1 MKESN
6 EVVAWYDFNSDSP
19 SGKDLSVDLSINNA
33 NQKKFFV
40 EYNGNK
46 CIKLGQYEYA
56 HFAVENN
63 VVTKDDNNL
72 MIRITYFDNTN
83 AYYGVQYNTITDLD
97 ADKETSATK
106 FKTASVLRGG
116 TNKWTSTSVCISD
129 ASFRHGQFESM
140 TLDYM
145 EMATQEHIFQ
155 R

>member
-1 MKESN
+1 M
-6 EVVAWYDFNSDSP
+6 Y
-19 SGKDLSVDLSINNA
+19 
-33 NQKKFFV
+33 
-40 EYNGNK
+40 
-46 CIKLGQYEYA
+46 KLGQYEYA

-129 ASFRHGQFESM
+129 ASLDMGSLESM